1 MEIIDFEKAKA
12 RMQSNA
18 GKAKKQPKA
27 KGQHKGKA
35 TKHLPGQDKG
45 VQELQRQ
52 YREYAQFCNKW
63 YDEHVIGQDKDGSW
77 IYKD

>member
-1 MEIIDFEKAKA
+1 MEIINFEKAKA
-12 RMQSNA
+12 KRQEKQKKQSR
-18 GKAKKQPKA
+18 AKRQPKA
-27 KGQHKGKA
+27 KV
-35 TKHLPGQDKG
+35 TKNQSDLDKG

-77 IYKD
+77 IFKD